1 MGQLPVW
8 RLGLGGSDHD
18 FSAALACGTDIRV
31 AIEQERI
38 TRVKNG
44 ATVWYKEPM
53 APAVDYCLSAEERS
67 IDDVA
72 VVAASD
78 TIPAR
83 TRATFADKD
92 LRLFSHHQ
100 CHAASAYM
108 MMPSGSKAAII
119 VYDGYG
125 SIIEANTG
133 PGRARRETISFH
145 LFSDKGPEC
154 LGTTSGLSYR
164 EQDDFPIAISNSV
177 GMLYEIATMVLGYG
191 STDSGKTMGLAAHG
205 KPQHT
210 QRLLS
215 FVTLGE
221 SLSDCFRCPTDGGEV
236 AACMEHILHNGAG
249 SFATRADLASS
260 VQNVVETVLL
270 HCAALMG
277 PRDVD
282 YIGISG
288 GCGLNTVANSKLVE
302 GLQPTVP
309 IVIPPHCGD
318 AGLGLGALWLC
329 AWQDGGRLPDMTF
342 RGSSLAR
349 GLSRPGR
356 CYSEDSVRSA
366 VDDFYPRL
374 SFDPSINSPDSVAS
388 LIASGSIIGL
398 FNGRSEIGPRALG
411 GRSILADPRAIAV
424 RERLNRRIKNR
435 EPFRPLGPV
444 ILADSY
450 DEYFF
455 DRWNA
460 DPFMLKVS
468 RVRERCCRE
477 APAAVHIDGTARVQS
492 LHPDYDPF
500 LASVL
505 DAFRKQ
511 TGVPMLLN
519 TSFNRRGEPIVET
532 PTDAIDAFLGM
543 GLDGLLLE
551 GRYYRAAE
559 VHPGA

>member
-1 MGQLPVW
+1 MAQHPLW
-8 RLGLGGSDHD
+8 SLGLGGSDHD
-18 FSAALACGTDIRV
+18 FSATLARGTDIRV

-53 APAVDYCLSAEERS
+53 APAVEYCLSAEGLS

-72 VVAASD
+72 FVAASD

-83 TRATFADKD
+83 TKAAFADKN

-108 MMPSGSKAAII
+108 MMPSGSRAAII

-125 SIIEANTG
+125 SIIEANAE

-145 LFSDKGPEC
+145 LFSEKGPEC
-154 LGTTSGLSYR
+154 LGMTSGLSYR

-177 GMLYEIATMVLGYG
+177 GMLYETATMVLGYG
-191 STDSGKTMGLAAHG
+191 SMNSGKTMGLAAHG
-205 KPQHT
+205 KPRHIE
-210 QRLLS
+210 RLWS
-215 FVTLGE
+215 FVALADC
-221 SLSDCFRCPTDGGEV
+221 LSDCFRCPTDGAEI
-236 AACMEHILHNGAG
+236 AACMEDILHKGAG

-260 VQNVVETVLL
+260 VQEVVERILL
-270 HCAALMG
+270 HCVALMA
-277 PRDVD
+277 PRCVD
-282 YIGISG
+282 CIGISG
-288 GCGLNTVANSKLVE
+288 GCGLNTVANSKLID

-318 AGLGLGALWLC
+318 AGLGFGALWLC
-329 AWQDGGRLPDMTF
+329 AWDDTRRLPDMTF
-342 RGSSLAR
+342 RGSSITP

-356 CYSEDSVRSA
+356 RYSDDDVLNA
-366 VDDFYPRL
+366 VHHFYPRL
-374 SFDPSINSPDSVAS
+374 SFDPSIDSPDSIAS

-411 GRSILADPRAIAV
+411 GRSILADPRAIAT
-424 RERLNRRIKNR
+424 RERLNRCIKNR

-444 ILADSY
+444 ILANRY
-450 DEYFF
+450 DDYFF
-455 DRWNA
+455 DRRNA
-460 DPFMLKVS
+460 DPFMLKVAG
-468 RVRERCCRE
+468 VRERCRQE
-477 APAAVHIDGTARVQS
+477 APAAVHIDSTARVQS
-492 LHPDYDPF
+492 LEPDYDPF
-500 LASVL
+500 LAAVL
-505 DAFRKQ
+505 DAFAKR

-532 PTDAIDAFLGM
+532 PSDAIDAFLGM
-543 GLDGLLLE
+543 SLDGLLLD

-559 VHPGA
+559 V